1 MRQSRVV
8 GYLLGGGVILFDI
21 AVIAAVLAGAVRL
34 AVWLLR

>member
-8 GYLLGGGVILFDI
+8 GYLIAGAVILFNI
-21 AVIAAVLAGAVRL
+21 AVIGAALAGAVWL